1 MTNET
6 KLKINKVV
14 IKKSGKD
21 VYNENFH
28 SGINVIRGENSTG
41 KSTIMELISYG
52 LGADIKRQHWKKEA
66 LSCDEVFIDLFLNKR
81 RFIFKRPIEEEG
93 NKPPIYM
100 REGNYDD
107 DSTSLDGWHKYGYK
121 KTEKKVSFATRIFD
135 LLGYDQ
141 HVTSED
147 ENLTVH
153 QIFRLMYADQDTPA
167 SNIFRWEPLNYDR
180 DSMRLAIGEFLFGFD
195 DLSIHGLRQKLQIAH
210 RSFDKV
216 DEELSSI
223 YKILGKTNIN
233 ASTKSINKEID
244 ELNKDLLIIE
254 EKIKENKRE
263 SIKPGDKKLQKEA
276 KRLND
281 EILALSSS
289 IEKIESSIV
298 SITYD
303 IQESEEF
310 LKSLEFRKSSIKNA
324 QATVNCLGLVD
335 FEYCPSCLS
344 KIEENH
350 DIDCCSLCKSEIN
363 TEIVNESYLQALEQ
377 IDFQYRETSSIIEK
391 SKTKNSVLSAQMRV
405 KLNEV
410 NRLKS
415 RFREINSFTDDFE
428 LRLTNF
434 SSEKGFINSQIQS
447 LTDKLELASEI
458 DLKVEE
464 KVRLQNI
471 ITGLEDELSRL
482 EKSQLRR
489 KKKVYSDISD
499 TVVNILAKDTGTE
512 DDFNDAKK
520 FEFDFSQ
527 NIMLLDGRANFSASS
542 NVLLKNAFHL
552 AVLLTACN
560 DDKFRLPCFS
570 MFDNIEDKGMT
581 QDRSNNF
588 QKIVLELSEEIET
601 DFQLIMTTSMI
612 DESLNNDKYGVGPY
626 YNKGEHTLNLP
637 S

>member
-263 SIKPGDKKLQKEA
+263 SCD
-276 KRLND
+276 
-281 EILALSSS
+281 S
-289 IEKIESSIV
+289 
-298 SITYD
+298 
-303 IQESEEF
+303 
-310 LKSLEFRKSSIKNA
+310 
-324 QATVNCLGLVD
+324 
-335 FEYCPSCLS
+335 
-344 KIEENH
+344 
-350 DIDCCSLCKSEIN
+350 
-363 TEIVNESYLQALEQ
+363 
-377 IDFQYRETSSIIEK
+377 
-391 SKTKNSVLSAQMRV
+391 
-405 KLNEV
+405 
-410 NRLKS
+410 
-415 RFREINSFTDDFE
+415 
-428 LRLTNF
+428 
-434 SSEKGFINSQIQS
+434 
-447 LTDKLELASEI
+447 
-458 DLKVEE
+458 
-464 KVRLQNI
+464 
-471 ITGLEDELSRL
+471 
-482 EKSQLRR
+482 
-489 KKKVYSDISD
+489 
-499 TVVNILAKDTGTE
+499 
-512 DDFNDAKK
+512 
-520 FEFDFSQ
+520 
-527 NIMLLDGRANFSASS
+527 
-542 NVLLKNAFHL
+542 
-552 AVLLTACN
+552 
-560 DDKFRLPCFS
+560 
-570 MFDNIEDKGMT
+570 
-581 QDRSNNF
+581 
-588 QKIVLELSEEIET
+588 
-601 DFQLIMTTSMI
+601 
-612 DESLNNDKYGVGPY
+612 
-626 YNKGEHTLNLP
+626 
-637 S
+637 

>member
-81 RFIFKRPIEEEG
+81 RFIFKRPIEDEG

-100 REGNYDD
+100 KEGNYDD

-135 LLGYDQ
+135 VLGYDQ

-195 DLSIHGLRQKLQIAH
+195 DLSIHGLRQKLQIAN

-303 IQESEEF
+303 VQESEEF

-350 DIDCCSLCKSEIN
+350 DIACCSLCKSEIN

-434 SSEKGFINSQIQS
+434 ASEKGFINSQIQS
-447 LTDKLELASEI
+447 LNDKLELASEI

-499 TVVNILAKDTGTE
+499 TVVKILAKDTGTE

-520 FEFDFSQ
+520 FEFEFSQ

-588 QKIVLELSEEIET
+588 QKIVLELSEKIET

>member
-81 RFIFKRPIEEEG
+81 RFIFKRPIEDEG
-93 NKPPIYM
+93 SKPPIYM
-100 REGNYDD
+100 KEGNYDD

-195 DLSIHGLRQKLQIAH
+195 DLSIHGLRQKLQIAN

-350 DIDCCSLCKSEIN
+350 DIACCSLCKSEIN

-434 SSEKGFINSQIQS
+434 ASEKGFINSQIQS
-447 LTDKLELASEI
+447 LNDKLELASEI

-499 TVVNILAKDTGTE
+499 TVVKILAKDTGTE

-588 QKIVLELSEEIET
+588 QKIVLELSEKIET